1 MSATPVL
8 ANVDLQIQN
17 FHLEILC
24 KYQTT
29 IPLKGLWRHGCQVHL
44 VNNANFRGGGR
55 LLELIFAGH
64 VPLAFQNPYPIIVYS
79 VAKYRPHLS
88 HFWENVIF
96 AIPT

>member
-29 IPLKGLWRHGCQVHL
+29 IPLKGLWRQVHL
-44 VNNANFRGGGR
+44 VNNANFRGGG
-55 LLELIFAGH
+55 GCGG
-64 VPLAFQNPYPIIVYS
+64 Y
-79 VAKYRPHLS
+79 LS
-88 HFWENVIF
+88 
-96 AIPT
+96 